1 MLHLSLFDSKLLRK
15 KYCIYFTAVIVLFSW
30 PITAALSG
38 KEMTRYIKGLGAPL
52 REQPKIS
59 SKVLTKLSRG
69 TKVLS
74 KETKGLWEK
83 VEVGENQGWLMRG
96 QISDIPVGIKKSILS
111 QKIRLQS
118 SSSGKRVRLRT
129 FTAVVGVKGLV
140 DKKGQKISPYKTD
153 YLALEW
159 LEKQPTDEENSVQFV
174 TFSE

>member
-1 MLHLSLFDSKLLRK
+1 MLLLSRFDSKLLRK
-15 KYCIYFTAVIVLFSW
+15 KFCIYLTTVIFLLPFTFTYVVFA
-30 PITAALSG
+30 
-38 KEMTRYIKGLGAPL
+38 KELTRYIKGLGSPL

-69 TKVLS
+69 TIVLS

-111 QKIRLQS
+111 QKIRLQ

>member
-1 MLHLSLFDSKLLRK
+1 MLLLSLFDSKLLRK

-30 PITAALSG
+30 PFTSAMSV
-38 KEMTRYIKGLGAPL
+38 KEMTYYIKGLGAQL
-52 REQPKIS
+52 REHPKIS

-69 TKVLS
+69 TKVFS
-74 KETKGLWEK
+74 KETRGLWEK

-96 QISDIPVGIKKSILS
+96 QISDIPAGGKKSILS
-111 QKIRLQS
+111 QRIRLQ

-140 DKKGQKISPYKTD
+140 DKKGQKISPYKTN

-159 LEKQPTDEENSVQFV
+159 LEKQLTDEKSSVQFV

>member
-1 MLHLSLFDSKLLRK
+1 MAFNYCNVCKRNDS
-15 KYCIYFTAVIVLFSW
+15 
-30 PITAALSG
+30 
-38 KEMTRYIKGLGAPL
+38 YIKGFGAPL
-52 REQPKIS
+52 REQPKLS

-83 VEVGENQGWLMRG
+83 VEVGGNQGWVMRG
-96 QISDIPVGIKKSILS
+96 QISDIPVGVKKSILS
-111 QKIRLQS
+111 QKIRLQ

-129 FTAVVGVKGLV
+129 FTAVVCVKGLV
-140 DKKGQKISPYKTD
+140 DKKGEKISPYKKD

>member
-1 MLHLSLFDSKLLRK
+1 MPLLSRFDSKMLRK
-15 KYCIYFTAVIVLFSW
+15 KYCIYLTTAIVLFSW
-30 PITAALSG
+30 PFTTAMSVN
-38 KEMTRYIKGLGAPL
+38 EITRYIKGLGTPL
-52 REQPKIS
+52 RDQPKIS

-118 SSSGKRVRLRT
+118 SSGKRVRLRT
-129 FTAVVGVKGLV
+129 FTAVVGVRGLV
-140 DKKGQKISPYKTD
+140 DKKGQKISPYKKD

-159 LEKQPTDEENSVQFV
+159 LEKQPIDEENSVRFV

>member
-1 MLHLSLFDSKLLRK
+1 MLLLSLFDSKFLRNK
-15 KYCIYFTAVIVLFSW
+15 FCIYFTAVIVLFSW
-30 PITAALSG
+30 PFTVAISG

-52 REQPKIS
+52 RDQPKINS
-59 SKVLTKLSRG
+59 TVLTKLSRG

-74 KETKGLWEK
+74 IETKGLWEK
-83 VEVGENQGWLMRG
+83 VEVGGNQGWVMRG
-96 QISDIPVGIKKSILS
+96 QISDIPVVIKKSILI
-111 QKIRLQS
+111 QKISLQ
-118 SSSGKRVRLRT
+118 SSSGKRIRLRT

-159 LEKQPTDEENSVQFV
+159 LEKQPIDEENSVQFV

>member
-1 MLHLSLFDSKLLRK
+1 MLHLNLFDLKLLRN

-30 PITAALSG
+30 PFTTAMSVN
-38 KEMTRYIKGLGAPL
+38 EITRYIKGLGTPL
-52 REQPKIS
+52 RDQPKIS

-74 KETKGLWEK
+74 KETKGLWQK
-83 VEVGENQGWLMRG
+83 VEVGENHGWVMRG
-96 QISDIPVGIKKSILS
+96 QISDVPVGVKKSILS

-118 SSSGKRVRLRT
+118 SSGKRVRLRT
-129 FTAVVGVKGLV
+129 FSAVVGVKGLV

-174 TFSE
+174 TISE

>member
-1 MLHLSLFDSKLLRK
+1 MLLLSRFDSKLLRK
-15 KYCIYFTAVIVLFSW
+15 KYYIYFTAVIVLLPCTF
-30 PITAALSG
+30 TAVVFA
-38 KEMTRYIKGLGAPL
+38 KEMTGYIKGLGSSL

-69 TKVLS
+69 TEVLS
-74 KETKGLWEK
+74 KETKGLWQK
-83 VEVGENQGWLMRG
+83 VEVGENQGWVMRG
-96 QISDIPVGIKKSILS
+96 QISDVPVGVKKSILS
-111 QKIRLQS
+111 QKIRLQ

-129 FTAVVGVKGLV
+129 FTAVVGVRGLV

>member
-1 MLHLSLFDSKLLRK
+1 MLLLSRFDSKLLRK

-30 PITAALSG
+30 PFATAMSV
-38 KEMTRYIKGLGAPL
+38 KEMTRYIKSLGAPL
-52 REQPKIS
+52 RDQPKINS
-59 SKVLTKLSRG
+59 TVLTKLSRG

-83 VEVGENQGWLMRG
+83 VEVGENKGWLMRA
-96 QISDIPVGIKKSILS
+96 QISDFPVSFKKSILS

-118 SSSGKRVRLRT
+118 SSCKRVRLRT

-153 YLALEW
+153 YLELEW
-159 LEKQPTDEENSVQFV
+159 LEKQPIDEENSVQFV